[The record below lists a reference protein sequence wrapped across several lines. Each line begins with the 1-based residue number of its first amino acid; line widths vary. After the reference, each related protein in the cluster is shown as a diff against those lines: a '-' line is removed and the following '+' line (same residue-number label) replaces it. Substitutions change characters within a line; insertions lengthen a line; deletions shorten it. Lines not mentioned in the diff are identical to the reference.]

1 MKFKKEKT
9 NFFFFIP
16 AIREME
22 KAAKHRAMDA
32 LLPDIQETKVSL
44 GSTGWSPGELQ
55 GGTGPGHDIEEAE
68 PTRREVL

>member
-1 MKFKKEKT
+1 
-9 NFFFFIP
+9 
-16 AIREME
+16 ME

-32 LLPDIQETKVSL
+32 LLPDIQEAKVSL

-55 GGTGPGHDIEEAE
+55 GWTGPGHDIEEAE